1 MNTLRAKDET
11 ASVTRLQR
19 VAAGLFVLRYS
30 ASAGGLRA
38 PAVAVDAEPL
48 SGVTILSESNAART
62 MLYAPGDA
70 VVVHALRDAHI
81 RISVLPRTAASST
94 DAQLVLERVSCS
106 VPTEAAFEEKT
117 PAVAPSSVPTTGE
130 LAVLAHVSRRGD
142 VTARAGQWICG
153 PDAPLAIEGLEL
165 VWPDKP
171 EGVDILTAAVIN
183 MRGRRVQPPAKI
195 GQFVGTRQK
204 AAPIVGLTLNLTGA
218 LAHRY
223 VLQVEALFLG
233 GSLVSRTGV
242 FVELAGDTGFE
253 PLVGLKLSV
262 TEQGARQ
269 DAAPAAFQFPTA
281 QTMDSGFAAPAAAS
295 PVLAPA
301 TNSKREEPPAS
312 TGRVRVF
319 RMPRRSNPSPIAI
332 D

>member
-1 MNTLRAKDET
+1 MNTLRAKNET
-11 ASVTRLQR
+11 ASVTRHQR
-19 VAAGLFVLRYS
+19 VSAGLFVLRYS

-38 PAVAVDAEPL
+38 PAVAVESEPH
-48 SGVTILSESNAART
+48 SGVTILSENNAART
-62 MLYAPGDA
+62 MLHAPGDA

-106 VPTEAAFEEKT
+106 VPAEAVFEEKT
-117 PAVAPSSVPTTGE
+117 PVVAPASLATGE
-130 LAVLAHVSRRGD
+130 LSVLAHVSRRGD
-142 VTARAGQWICG
+142 VTAQAGQWVCG

-262 TEQGARQ
+262 SEQGARQ
-269 DAAPAAFQFPTA
+269 DAAPAAFHFPTA
-281 QTMDSGFAAPAAAS
+281 QTMDSGFAAPAAPS
-295 PVLAPA
+295 PVSAPA
-301 TNSKREEPPAS
+301 IDSRREETPAS